1 MKGRVREREAREMRD
16 ERKRE
21 ECKERERGERK
32 EKERER
38 ERERV
43 RWASNTTLNPSRLQ
57 KFFSKAVPFAFT
69 VLEGFSH
76 TSRHRLKV
84 FGGAV
89 QIESG
94 VAKSGRSVV
103 VEETRFPHGPCLSI
117 GQLGNRPEERER
129 ERERERQD
137 KEEEEREALSKPVGK
152 TAHLQNKTKRE
163 ETFSYI

>member
-1 MKGRVREREAREMRD
+1 MRD

-21 ECKERERGERK
+21 ECKEQERGERK

-38 ERERV
+38 I
-43 RWASNTTLNPSRLQ
+43 RWASNSTLNPSRIH

-84 FGGAV
+84 PGGAV

-129 ERERERQD
+129 ERERED